1 MTVLAVFRSRSQ
13 TLDFLSRLRN
23 AGVPSQAV
31 NTPREAGVGC
41 GISAK
46 FDENFLARAR
56 AIVEKYPYSSF
67 SGFLFDGR
75 YYGK

>member
-41 GISAK
+41 VISA
-46 FDENFLARAR
+46 
-56 AIVEKYPYSSF
+56 
-67 SGFLFDGR
+67 
-75 YYGK
+75 